1 LIERAPTAWQ
11 TRDDQ
16 QIPVDVS
23 YRRMADGSV
32 HFELGAYE
40 STLPLVIDP
49 SLVYSTYLGGSSRD
63 EAYRMAVDDTGSLYV
78 VGLTTSTN
86 FPTTTGSFQKTS
98 PGGGGSNED
107 AFVVKLNPDG
117 RSLAFS
123 TYLGGK
129 TDSDQGLG
137 LALDSNKNIYITGS
151 TSSSDFPVL
160 NPIYTS
166 GAGFVT
172 KLNPTGNVL
181 IYSTYMSGTVFPK
194 SIAVDSAGNAYVA
207 GVTAGT
213 FPMTPGAF
221 QTNCLNSNS
230 QQYAFVTKVN
240 AGGTTYNYST
250 CLSGSSSYSS
260 ANGVS
265 VDDTGSAYV
274 VGATN
279 SSDFP
284 TIAGAF
290 QTASS
295 TGGAF
300 VSKLKPDG
308 SGLVYSTFLGSAGP
322 QYVVLDSARNAY
334 VVGYTTST
342 SFPTT
347 AGAFQTT
354 APTAANSAFVTK
366 LNATGTALIYSTYLG
381 SNTSNSEA
389 YGAALDANNDL
400 YVVGDTNGSGFP
412 LVNPLQSTTTSGGV
426 FVSQLNPVGSSLL
439 FSTYLGGGMGIGI
452 VVDMN
457 GNAYVNGYTTA
468 ADFPTINA
476 FQANAGGGEDAF
488 IAKISPM
495 DAPTATSTATNSPT
509 ASATLTYTATA
520 TSTTTRTQTTTSTT
534 TLTNTA
540 SATISPTASNEWCKL
555 KSSQKCAKL

>member
-1 LIERAPTAWQ
+1 
-11 TRDDQ
+11 
-16 QIPVDVS
+16 
-23 YRRMADGSV
+23 MADGSV

-98 PGGGGSNED
+98 PSGGGSNED

-221 QTNCLNSNS
+221 QTNCLNN
-230 QQYAFVTKVN
+230 QW
-240 AGGTTYNYST
+240 
-250 CLSGSSSYSS
+250 C
-260 ANGVS
+260 
-265 VDDTGSAYV
+265 
-274 VGATN
+274 
-279 SSDFP
+279 
-284 TIAGAF
+284 
-290 QTASS
+290 
-295 TGGAF
+295 
-300 VSKLKPDG
+300 
-308 SGLVYSTFLGSAGP
+308 GLVWW
-322 QYVVLDSARNAY
+322 Q
-334 VVGYTTST
+334 
-342 SFPTT
+342 
-347 AGAFQTT
+347 
-354 APTAANSAFVTK
+354 
-366 LNATGTALIYSTYLG
+366 
-381 SNTSNSEA
+381 
-389 YGAALDANNDL
+389 
-400 YVVGDTNGSGFP
+400 
-412 LVNPLQSTTTSGGV
+412 
-426 FVSQLNPVGSSLL
+426 
-439 FSTYLGGGMGIGI
+439 
-452 VVDMN
+452 
-457 GNAYVNGYTTA
+457 
-468 ADFPTINA
+468 
-476 FQANAGGGEDAF
+476 
-488 IAKISPM
+488 
-495 DAPTATSTATNSPT
+495 
-509 ASATLTYTATA
+509 
-520 TSTTTRTQTTTSTT
+520 
-534 TLTNTA
+534 
-540 SATISPTASNEWCKL
+540 
-555 KSSQKCAKL
+555 KSR